1 MAWLIQGTL
10 PKTVETLDS
19 VLAFCMALLKVLQKP
34 HVQVW
39 RAISADTLLGE
50 LTRIGEK
57 PSSSPKEP
65 KIPPYQ
71 PNLYYIQPLIV
82 IESSHQNY
90 RENLC
95 LSIM

>member
-39 RAISADTLLGE
+39 GAISADTLWGK
-50 LTRIGEK
+50 GVFAV
-57 PSSSPKEP
+57 
-65 KIPPYQ
+65 
-71 PNLYYIQPLIV
+71 IQRYHTSGQKRVSDFAKLA
-82 IESSHQNY
+82 NY
-90 RENLC
+90 
-95 LSIM
+95 